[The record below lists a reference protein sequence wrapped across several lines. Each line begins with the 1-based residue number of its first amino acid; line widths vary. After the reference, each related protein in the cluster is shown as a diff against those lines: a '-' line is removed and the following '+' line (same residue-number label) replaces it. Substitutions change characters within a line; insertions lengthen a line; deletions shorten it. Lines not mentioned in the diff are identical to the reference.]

1 MDSAVCHTNDPSR
14 CGYTRCGVYR
24 DDFEKMLKAFERLV
38 GPFDADVTW
47 RRLMLGSRDSTT
59 GWYEP
64 FWETS
69 TIKMIIIS
77 RGASSMVVDAGVYVR
92 LDAVGRTQTP
102 VQEGDQIFVEGS
114 RLYYEVKSA
123 KPMFLLGSFS
133 HYECDLTLL
142 PLHKY
147 I

>member
-1 MDSAVCHTNDPSR
+1 
-14 CGYTRCGVYR
+14 
-24 DDFEKMLKAFERLV
+24 
-38 GPFDADVTW
+38 
-47 RRLMLGSRDSTT
+47 LGSRDSIT

-64 FWETS
+64 FWEDNDS
-69 TIKMIIIS
+69 EMVIIS
-77 RGASSMVVDAGVYVR
+77 RGATSMALAAGVYVR
-92 LDAVGRTQTP
+92 LDAIGLTQDP
-102 VQEGDQIFVEGS
+102 MQEGDQIYVEGS

-123 KPMFLLGSFS
+123 KPIHILGSFS

>member
-24 DDFEKMLKAFERLV
+24 DDFERMINAFERLV

-77 RGASSMVVDAGVYVR
+77 RGASSMVVAAGVYVR
-92 LDAVGRTQTP
+92 LDA
-102 VQEGDQIFVEGS
+102 FVEKS

-123 KPMFLLGSFS
+123 KPVSLLGSFS

-142 PLHKY
+142 SLHKY